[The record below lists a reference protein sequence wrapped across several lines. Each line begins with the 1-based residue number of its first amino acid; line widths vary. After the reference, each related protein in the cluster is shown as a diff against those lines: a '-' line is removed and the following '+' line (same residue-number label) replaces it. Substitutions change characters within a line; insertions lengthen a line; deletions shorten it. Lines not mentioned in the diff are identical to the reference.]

1 MGETNIAQFPPSPP
15 DLGLGGGVSGTLT
28 FAWLCFIS
36 FVYQPHLNASEWGAI
51 AHLFFFGMKMVPRS
65 RVDKGLLVYLAP

>member
-36 FVYQPHLNASEWGAI
+36 FVYQPHLDASEWGGDQDA
-51 AHLFFFGMKMVPRS
+51 
-65 RVDKGLLVYLAP
+65 LLTQMHR